1 MAVAEQ
7 NDASSSHEHVNVTPS
22 SSPTRQKALVIG
34 AGPSGLVT
42 AKYLLSSTSPRY
54 EVTILEASGAIGGTF
69 VNKVYDNARLVSSK
83 FITGF
88 SDFRM
93 KEDCPDHPSTT
104 EYVEY
109 LDDYARRFGIMECIK
124 FGCSVVSL
132 KVNPYNN
139 KTCIERENNS
149 AQESSNACTRTG
161 NASTSDMT
169 EDLMKKGKGTF
180 HGEELAVDAN
190 GYIVSYH
197 QKFKSSQQQEHD
209 EVQLITEH
217 FDVVAVCSG
226 LHNVPSI
233 PTLPSS
239 SKFSGQIIHSS
250 QYKHSSIFTN
260 KRVLVLGS
268 GETAMDIVLR
278 AIKNPRSKSVA
289 LNVRRGFLS
298 IPHNLAEDRPL
309 DVFITNL
316 FEHSYEHPWVHKL
329 RLRWVLSTIVIRLFF
344 ILTGSSV
351 GFNQWACETTPIRRG
366 YHIINKSHGAM
377 SHLNVPIKQK
387 SLWGR
392 LWLWIYGEAKLR
404 PIESF
409 HRTSVCGIKDDGMTV
424 EFDDGREYKADLI
437 VLATGYK
444 QSFPF
449 LDEAIQ
455 DDHRRTA
462 SVPTKGGISKYFLEE
477 DYLPSDHFIVNKK
490 RPRLSFIGF
499 VRPNVGAIPPMS
511 ELQVMWWLCRMK
523 GQIEMLEV
531 SPTNSPRNYMV
542 LGSKY
547 PYGVDYGN
555 YMHRIAEDIG
565 AAPTLSCLARSK
577 YPMKAL
583 FVYCFGQSHVPLFRL
598 QGLFSSKLCWDTTT
612 DELWQVCVNRG
623 WVENVGLVSIS
634 FLSLWMNLVA
644 CLLEIAWCLIIFQK
658 PKFFTRY

>member
-1 MAVAEQ
+1 MAIVEQ
-7 NDASSSHEHVNVTPS
+7 NDPGNSHQHVNATTPS
-22 SSPTRQKALVIG
+22 TSSTSQKALVIG

-42 AKYLLSSTSPRY
+42 AKYLLSSTNPRY

-93 KEDCPDHPSTT
+93 KEDYPDHPSAT

-109 LDDYARRFGIMECIK
+109 LDDYAQRFGIIECIK

-132 KVNPYNN
+132 KDNPCN
-139 KTCIERENNS
+139 EREND
-149 AQESSNACTRTG
+149 AEGTNACTSTG
-161 NASTSDMT
+161 GASTSDVAEGSPLMT
-169 EDLMKKGKGTF
+169 KIKGQLD
-180 HGEELAVDAN
+180 GEELAVDAN

-197 QKFKSSQQQEHD
+197 EKCKSSQQQDHHD
-209 EVQLITEH
+209 VQLITEH
-217 FDVVAVCSG
+217 FDMVAVCSG
-226 LHNVPSI
+226 LHNIPSI

-239 SKFSGQIIHSS
+239 STFKGQIIHSS
-250 QYKHSSIFTN
+250 QYKESSIFTN

-268 GETAMDIVLR
+268 GETAMDIALR
-278 AIKNPRSKSVA
+278 AIQNPQSQSVA

-329 RLRWVLSTIVIRLFF
+329 RLRWVLSTIVIRLFLV
-344 ILTGSSV
+344 LTGSSV

-404 PIESF
+404 PMASF
-409 HRTSVCGIKDDGMTV
+409 HRTSVCGIKDDGVTI
-424 EFDDGREYKADLI
+424 EFDDGREYEADLI

-455 DDHRRTA
+455 EDHRRTA
-462 SVPTKGGISKYFLEE
+462 NAPKKGSTSKYFLEE
-477 DYLPSDHFIVNKK
+477 DYLPSDHFIINKK

-499 VRPNVGAIPPMS
+499 VRPNVGA
-511 ELQVMWWLCRMK
+511 
-523 GQIEMLEV
+523 
-531 SPTNSPRNYMV
+531 
-542 LGSKY
+542 
-547 PYGVDYGN
+547 
-555 YMHRIAEDIG
+555 
-565 AAPTLSCLARSK
+565 
-577 YPMKAL
+577 
-583 FVYCFGQSHVPLFRL
+583 
-598 QGLFSSKLCWDTTT
+598 SKLFIIKTSRLED
-612 DELWQVCVNRG
+612 LH
-623 WVENVGLVSIS
+623 
-634 FLSLWMNLVA
+634 LSL
-644 CLLEIAWCLIIFQK
+644 I
-658 PKFFTRY
+658 